1 MGRHAKHPREN
12 PPETEK
18 PRSERRRATAE
29 ARRLAE
35 REQISGE
42 IRMPVDITARR
53 ARRAAPQRDL
63 DRDSTGRPAGKT
75 TASARTMVPER
86 TLSGRLIVMTLVALV
101 VVSFLVPTV
110 RTYIQQRGE
119 IAELEAGIAEQQERQ
134 DELESEVTRWDDPEY
149 VRQQARERVNLVMPG
164 ERQYHVIGDLGGDDD
179 APENQEDS
187 EVRTDL
193 PWADALWDSLVRSAV
208 D

>member
-1 MGRHAKHPREN
+1 MARHAR
-12 PPETEK
+12 
-18 PRSERRRATAE
+18 RSGSEASQQQSPSSAAE

-42 IRMPVDITARR
+42 IRMPADLTARR
-53 ARRAAPQRDL
+53 ARRVSPPQERL
-63 DRDSTGRPAGKT
+63 RPSGKRTAVSAG
-75 TASARTMVPER
+75 ALVPER

-110 RTYIQQRGE
+110 RTFLQQRAE
-119 IAELEAGIAEQQERQ
+119 IAELEAGISEEQQRQ
-134 DELESEVTRWDDPEY
+134 DELESEVSRWDDPEF
-149 VRQQARERVNLVMPG
+149 VRQQARERINLVMPG
-164 ERQYHVIGDLGGDDD
+164 ERQYHVIGDLTGEDDT
-179 APENQEDS
+179 PENQEDS

-193 PWADALWDSLVRSAV
+193 PWAEALWDSLVRSAV